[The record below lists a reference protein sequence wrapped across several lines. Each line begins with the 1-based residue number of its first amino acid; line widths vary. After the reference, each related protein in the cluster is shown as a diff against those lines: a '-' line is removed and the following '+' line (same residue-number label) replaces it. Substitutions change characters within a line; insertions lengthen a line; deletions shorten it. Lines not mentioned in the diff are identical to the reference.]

1 MYCTA
6 EGAVSSF
13 LGILYVGNAIPP
25 ETRQTN
31 NTIICILR
39 AVKVSKKIRKTDLKK
54 IRESLNYTGMMREW
68 EDWGWFGGT
77 GWLAGWLGLDEW
89 LVGPRNLYTINQCC
103 CTTGELLSEFP
114 ESHTATEARNSL
126 KLFWGPGQPRLRSS
140 KHGFTSK
147 FLYLTPIRLNSL
159 ILA

>member
-1 MYCTA
+1 MH
-6 EGAVSSF
+6 F
-13 LGILYVGNAIPP
+13 
-25 ETRQTN
+25 
-31 NTIICILR
+31 R

-126 KLFWGPGQPRLRSS
+126 KLFWGPGQPRLSSS
-140 KHGFTSK
+140 KHGFTRK
-147 FLYLTPIRLNSL
+147 FLLYVQEVVTLQTKYSNIFTSENYVFFNYYN
-159 ILA
+159 ILDRIFFIKRAK